1 MKKLEKLVAIS
12 LMKAIEDLISV
23 PFESSCLSK
32 LRGEQQGKQSAEK
45 RVIKKPAT
53 AKSRG

>member
-1 MKKLEKLVAIS
+1 MKKLENLVATS

-32 LRGEQQGKQSAEK
+32 LRREKQEKQSAKK
-45 RVIKKPAT
+45 RVIKKPA
-53 AKSRG
+53 KSK